1 MTNRETYREY
11 LQKLQTIYTL
21 NEAGIITDWIFE
33 MVANLNRGAILKN
46 PLQIITDEVAQKLN
60 KCLIE
65 LLQHKPV
72 QYVIG
77 EAWFFKMKF
86 KVDEQVLIPRP
97 ETEELVQLVLQ
108 DWRPIV
114 DNTTAQT
121 KNIPNTFENIQSLS
135 YPTIIDIGTG
145 SGCIAI
151 AIKTNLPNA
160 TMYAVDV
167 SEGAL
172 LIAKK
177 NATTNNAV
185 INFKQID
192 FLDACAWVNL
202 PSFDVIVSNPPYIP
216 LIEKENLDK
225 NVTGFEPHTALFVP
239 NETPLLFYEKIALFG
254 REHLNKNGKIYVE
267 IHEDLAIETSSV
279 FKKIYNEV
287 AIVKDIFRKERMI
300 VISQLIEN

>member
-33 MVANLNRGAILKN
+33 TLANLNRGDILKN
-46 PLQIITDEVAQKLN
+46 PLQIISDEIAHKLN
-60 KCLIE
+60 RCLIE

-86 KVDEQVLIPRP
+86 KVNEQVLIPRP
-97 ETEELVQLVLQ
+97 ETEELVQLILQ

-114 DNTTAQT
+114 DEINLAKKIKQ
-121 KNIPNTFENIQSLS
+121 NFEDDLSLS
-135 YPTIIDIGTG
+135 YSTMIDIGTG

-160 TMYAVDV
+160 TMFALDV

-172 LIAKK
+172 FIAKE
-177 NATTNNAV
+177 NAITNNTA
-185 INFKQID
+185 INFKQVD
-192 FLDACAWVNL
+192 FLDESGWANL

-216 LIEKENLDK
+216 LNEKENLDL

-239 NETPLLFYEKIALFG
+239 EETPLIFYEKIALFG
-254 REHLNKNGKIYVE
+254 KDHLNRNGKIYVE
-267 IHEDLAIETSSV
+267 IHEDLAKETSSV
-279 FKKIYNEV
+279 FKKMYNEV
-287 AIVKDIFRKERMI
+287 AIVKDIFGKDRML
-300 VISQLIEN
+300 VISQLIGI

>member
-33 MVANLNRGAILKN
+33 TLANLNRGDILKN
-46 PLQIITDEVAQKLN
+46 PLQIISDEIAHKLN
-60 KCLIE
+60 RCLIE

-86 KVDEQVLIPRP
+86 KVNEQVLIPRP
-97 ETEELVQLVLQ
+97 ETEELVQLILQ

-114 DNTTAQT
+114 DEINLAKKIKQ
-121 KNIPNTFENIQSLS
+121 NFEDDLSLS
-135 YPTIIDIGTG
+135 YSTMIDIGTG

-160 TMYAVDV
+160 TMFALDV

-172 LIAKK
+172 FIAKE
-177 NATTNNAV
+177 NAITNNTA
-185 INFKQID
+185 INFKQVD
-192 FLDACAWVNL
+192 FLDESGWANL

-216 LIEKENLDK
+216 LNEKENLDL

-239 NETPLLFYEKIALFG
+239 EETPLIFYEKIALFG
-254 REHLNKNGKIYVE
+254 KDHLNRNGKIYVE
-267 IHEDLAIETSSV
+267 IHEDLAKETSSV
-279 FKKIYNEV
+279 FKKMYNEV
-287 AIVKDIFRKERMI
+287 AIVKDFFGKDRML
-300 VISQLIEN
+300 VISQLIGI